1 MLAGDSALHPRREPL
16 RPFDPQES
24 GWADIIRTDMDSWFP
39 DRLPIHF
46 NRSTQGALRGGLAGP
61 APFALVGALFALAA
75 AAALLGRRGKRRGR
89 GYARSAGGRGWPAIR
104 RAVGPRSWGGS

>member
-1 MLAGDSALHPRREPL
+1 MLAGGSALHPRREPL
-16 RPFDPQES
+16 RPFDPQAS

-46 NRSTQGALRGGLAGP
+46 NRSAQGALRGGLAGR
-61 APFALVGALFALAA
+61 APFALAGALFALAA

-89 GYARSAGGRGWPAIR
+89 AYGRPAGGRGWPAIR